1 MSAFRPRQRN
11 DWTTNP
17 RSGDGGCYAIAKETS
32 SISGIYFSHGEA
44 TKKILETR
52 SQSQLLSGET
62 GVNKNVDFRRF
73 DKVRDAEAFLKDRG
87 FAPFQSSGWISARN
101 KSPILYTPVPC
112 KERVETESVNHD
124 ENDNAC
130 TTTNGIEKKQNR
142 RAKVTPVARSTVFT
156 NTVMDKVCISGGVGR
171 NDNDLRR
178 LWSNHNHG
186 TETEAEANEHTRESS
201 LAEPSTRSV
210 NVPPRREEESLSEP
224 SFRSGSKSSPKLKQI
239 SPKASGF
246 FQPGYK
252 ASPLREE
259 RRRARN
265 DRAKCDLERERDR
278 KRPRPGSGAEN
289 SVTASSGGGSSERST
304 SASASAA
311 KLFASPPPDFD
322 AVQQEAIDAAMAGK
336 NVFVTGVAGTGKSL
350 VTKVRTKKKRKK
362 EGKKENNNS
371 NSKERA
377 LHCVASCLRA
387 CACDFCGFCRGT
399 HGLSLCHFYYVSYL
413 ISLFG

>member
-11 DWTTNP
+11 NRTTNP
-17 RSGDGGCYAIAKETS
+17 RSGDGGCYAIANETS
-32 SISGIYFSHGEA
+32 SVSGIYFSHDEA
-44 TKKILETR
+44 TEKILETR
-52 SQSQLLSGET
+52 SQSQLFSGET
-62 GVNKNVDFRRF
+62 GVKKNVDFRRF

-87 FAPFQSSGWISARN
+87 FAPSQPGGWISARN
-101 KSPILYTPVPC
+101 KSPILYTPAPC
-112 KERVETESVNHD
+112 NERVETESVNHD
-124 ENDNAC
+124 ENGNAC
-130 TTTNGIEKKQNR
+130 TTTNGIEKNTNR

-156 NTVMDKVCISGGVGR
+156 TTTTTDKVSISVSGGVGR
-171 NDNDLRR
+171 NDSDLRR

-186 TETEAEANEHTRESS
+186 TEIEIEAEAEAVANEHTRESS
-201 LAEPSTRSV
+201 FAVPSTRSV
-210 NVPPRREEESLSEP
+210 NVPPRREGVSLTETSV
-224 SFRSGSKSSPKLKQI
+224 RSGSKSNPKLKQT

-265 DRAKCDLERERDR
+265 DRAKRDLDRERERVQ

-289 SVTASSGGGSSERST
+289 SVTASGGGGSEK
-304 SASASAA
+304 SASASASSA

-362 EGKKENNNS
+362 K
-371 NSKERA
+371 
-377 LHCVASCLRA
+377 
-387 CACDFCGFCRGT
+387 
-399 HGLSLCHFYYVSYL
+399 
-413 ISLFG
+413 